1 MGVVEVK
8 HLFHRFGQTE
18 VLADI
23 NLDVEK
29 GQILAVMGSS
39 GGGKT
44 TLLRC
49 ISGLIR
55 PTSGEVFVS
64 GIDVFQKPEEARRKM
79 GMVFQSAALFDYLN
93 VEQNVLFGVRRLK
106 RMPSKE
112 KKETVSHLLELV
124 GLEGCEKLM
133 PSELSGGMKKRVGI
147 ARALALNPDVMLYDE
162 PTTGLDP
169 VTTYTIDQLIVRLQK
184 TIGVTSVVVSHDV
197 SSVFRVA
204 TQVAFLDGGG
214 LAFYGS
220 AEDFEKSRHEAIRE
234 LILKSQARELD
245 PNGFGVN

>member
-8 HLFHRFGQTE
+8 QLSHQFGQTQ
-18 VLADI
+18 VLSDI

-29 GQILAVMGSS
+29 GQILAIMGSS

-49 ISGLIR
+49 ISGLIN
-55 PTSGEVFVS
+55 PTKGEVVVDGVS
-64 GIDVFQKPEEARRKM
+64 VAQNPEAARKRM

-93 VEQNVLFGVRRLK
+93 VEQNVLFGIRRSK
-106 RMPSKE
+106 KTSAKE
-112 KKETVSHLLELV
+112 KKDLVCNMLELV
-124 GLEGCEKLM
+124 GLQGNEKLM

-147 ARALALNPDVMLYDE
+147 ARALVLKPAVMLYDE

-169 VTTYTIDQLIVRLQK
+169 VTTYTIDQLIVRLQE
-184 TIGVTSVVVSHDV
+184 TVGVTSIVVSHDV

-204 TQVAFLDGGG
+204 SQVAFLDGGK
-214 LAFYGS
+214 LAFNGDP
-220 AEDFEKSRHEAIRE
+220 AAFEQSKHLAIRE
-234 LILKSQARELD
+234 LIAKSEARELNLTD
-245 PNGFGVN
+245 